1 VRCTG
6 LELVSEDLILLD
18 IDVKSKEEVLNN
30 IAFLLEKDNRL
41 NSKELFIRDVYLRE
55 EELSTSM
62 GLNMAIPHAK
72 SEGVKVT
79 SLVFLRLKN
88 EITWN
93 EEDKVRFIFGI
104 AVPKENDDNIHL
116 KILSNLARKLINEE
130 YVSYLS
136 EVQDKKECVELL
148 SVMN

>member
-1 VRCTG
+1 
-6 LELVSEDLILLD
+6 LELINEQLILLD
-18 IDVKSKEEVLNN
+18 IDLKSKEEVLNN

-41 NSKELFIRDVYLRE
+41 NSTELFIRDVYLRE

-72 SEGVKVT
+72 SEGVKAT

-93 EEDKVRFIFGI
+93 EDDKVKYIFGI
-104 AVPKENDDNIHL
+104 AVPKENEDNIHL
-116 KILSNLARKLINEE
+116 KILSNLARKLINKE
-130 YVSYLS
+130 YVEYLA
-136 EVQDKKECVELL
+136 EIEDKQKCVELL
-148 SVMN
+148 SFAELNN